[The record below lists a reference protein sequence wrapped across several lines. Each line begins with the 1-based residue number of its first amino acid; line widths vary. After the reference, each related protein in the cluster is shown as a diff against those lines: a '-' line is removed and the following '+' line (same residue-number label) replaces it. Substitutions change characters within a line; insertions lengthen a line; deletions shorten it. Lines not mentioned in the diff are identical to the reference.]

1 MLNSQFLGVNK
12 IMGGKDVS
20 LASVVDE
27 TIQLW
32 THMWVVDAE
41 HDNIIAENV
50 QNLQRR
56 CGDLIRQL
64 IKELQ
69 GMASGPMPTLQ
80 HTKKKLGAAVR
91 EEPPRCCHALQHLI
105 VHCTPFDCGFRS
117 FDSL

>member
-1 MLNSQFLGVNK
+1 MVNSQFLSVTK
-12 IMGGKDVS
+12 MIGGKDVS

-41 HDNIIAENV
+41 HDNIISENV

-69 GMASGPMPTLQ
+69 GFGLGAMPSL
-80 HTKKKLGAAVR
+80 HHAKKKLGAAVPVR
-91 EEPPRCCHALQHLI
+91 EEPPRCCPALQHL
-105 VHCTPFDCGFRS
+105 TF
-117 FDSL
+117 

>member
-1 MLNSQFLGVNK
+1 MVNTQFLSVNK
-12 IMGGKDVS
+12 MIGGKDAS

-69 GMASGPMPTLQ
+69 GQGLDPMPALH
-80 HTKKKLGAAVR
+80 HTKKKLGAAAPVVR
-91 EEPPRCCHALQHLI
+91 EEPPRCDPTLQFLTLYS
-105 VHCTPFDCGFRS
+105 VLEP
-117 FDSL
+117 LV

>member
-1 MLNSQFLGVNK
+1 MASTQFLSVSK
-12 IMGGKDVS
+12 MIGGKDVT

-56 CGDLIRQL
+56 CADLIRQL

-69 GMASGPMPTLQ
+69 ACALSPMPVL
-80 HTKKKLGAAVR
+80 HTNKKKLGAAAVR
-91 EEPPRCCHALQHLI
+91 EEPPSIRCN
-105 VHCTPFDCGFRS
+105 PP
-117 FDSL
+117 

>member
-1 MLNSQFLGVNK
+1 MGRALFADAMMFVQEQGMLNSQFLSVNK
-12 IMGGKDVS
+12 MIGGKDVS
-20 LASVVDE
+20 LAAVVDE

-69 GMASGPMPTLQ
+69 GLGLSPMPSL
-80 HTKKKLGAAVR
+80 HHAKKKLGAAVR
-91 EEPPRCCHALQHLI
+91 EEPPRC
-105 VHCTPFDCGFRS
+105 
-117 FDSL
+117 